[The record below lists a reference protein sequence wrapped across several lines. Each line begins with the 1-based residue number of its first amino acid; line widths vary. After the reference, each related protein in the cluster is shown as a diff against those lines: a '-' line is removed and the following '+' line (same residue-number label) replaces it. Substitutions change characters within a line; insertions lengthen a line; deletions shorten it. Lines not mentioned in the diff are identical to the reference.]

1 MTTPPPAAP
10 TPPVPTLYWDDGPPP
25 RRKRRAWPW
34 VVSLVVVVVLLGGA
48 AFAGEWLARD
58 VVERGVRGALASE
71 LGVATDQ
78 ADVQIGG
85 LVIPQLI
92 SGRFDEVRIE
102 AQDVSL
108 PGFTGDVEV
117 TARGV
122 PLTADGPLD
131 SADASVTLDQ
141 EQLRSLLAGVEGF
154 PEESLGLSGSDV
166 TITVPLNVFGVAIP
180 IGVGLTPSAAG
191 GALVLTPASFTLAG
205 ATADAQGLR
214 DRFGAVAD
222 IALQPWQ
229 VCIASSLPAG
239 LTLTDVA
246 VVDQQVVA
254 QFDIAS
260 GILIDSALRDPGVC
274 G

>member
-1 MTTPPPAAP
+1 MTTPPQD
-10 TPPVPTLYWDDGPPP
+10 VPTLYWDDAPPP
-25 RRKRRAWPW
+25 RRKRRLWPW
-34 VVSLVVVVVLLGGA
+34 IVSLVVVLVLFGGA

-58 VVERGVRGALASE
+58 LVERGVRGALASE
-71 LGVATDQ
+71 LGVPAEQ
-78 ADVQIGG
+78 ADVQIEG

-92 SGRFDEVRIE
+92 AGRFDEVRIH

-108 PGFTGDVEV
+108 QGFTGDVDV

-131 SADASVTLDQ
+131 SAEATVSLDQ
-141 EQLRSLLAGVEGF
+141 EQLRTLLASVEGF
-154 PEESLGLSGSDV
+154 PEESLSLEGSEVAISID
-166 TITVPLNVFGVAIP
+166 LNLFGVAIP
-180 IGVGLTPSAAG
+180 VGVGLTPSAQA
-191 GALVLTPASFTLAG
+191 GALALTPASLSVAG
-205 ATADAQGLR
+205 ASADAQGLR
-214 DRFGAVAD
+214 DQFGPLAEVV
-222 IALQPWQ
+222 LQTWQ

-246 VVDQQVVA
+246 VVDEQGAERVVA

-260 GILIDSALRDPGVC
+260 GILVDPVLQDPGVC

>member
-1 MTTPPPAAP
+1 MTTPPPD
-10 TPPVPTLYWDDGPPP
+10 VPTLYWDDAPPP
-25 RRKRRAWPW
+25 RRKRRLWPW
-34 VVSLVVVVVLLGGA
+34 LVSLVVVIVLFGGA

-58 VVERGVRGALASE
+58 LVERGVRGALASE
-71 LGVATDQ
+71 LGVPADQ
-78 ADVQIGG
+78 AEVQVEGF
-85 LVIPQLI
+85 VIPQLI

-108 PGFTGDVEV
+108 QGFTGDVDV

-131 SADASVTLDQ
+131 SAEASVALDQ
-141 EQLRSLLAGVEGF
+141 EQLRMLLAGVEGF
-154 PEESLGLSGSDV
+154 PEESLGLSGTDV
-166 TITVPLNVFGVAIP
+166 TITVDLNVFGVGIP

-191 GALVLTPASFTLAG
+191 GALVLTPASFTVAG

-214 DRFGAVAD
+214 DQFGAVAD
-222 IALQPWQ
+222 AVLQPWQ

-254 QFDIAS
+254 NFDIAS
-260 GILIDSALRDPGVC
+260 GILVDSTLREPGVC

>member
-1 MTTPPPAAP
+1 MTTPPPDVP
-10 TPPVPTLYWDDGPPP
+10 PTLYWDDAPPP
-25 RRKRRAWPW
+25 RRKRRLWPW
-34 VVSLVVVVVLLGGA
+34 IVSLVVVIVLFGGA

-58 VVERGVRGALASE
+58 LVERGVRGALASE
-71 LGVATDQ
+71 LGVPAEQ
-78 ADVQIGG
+78 AEVQVEG

-92 SGRFDEVRIE
+92 AGRFDEVRIE

-108 PGFTGDVEV
+108 QGFTGDVEV

-131 SADASVTLDQ
+131 SAEATVTLDQ
-141 EQLRSLLAGVEGF
+141 GQLSALLASVEGF
-154 PEESLGLSGSDV
+154 PEESLALAGSDV
-166 TITVPLNVFGVAIP
+166 TITVELNVFGVAIP
-180 IGVGLTPSAAG
+180 IGVALTPSAAG
-191 GALVLTPASFTLAG
+191 GALVLTPASFTVAD

-214 DRFGAVAD
+214 DQFGGIADAV
-222 IALQPWQ
+222 LQPWQ

-260 GILIDSALRDPGVC
+260 GILVDSTLQDPGVC

>member
-1 MTTPPPAAP
+1 MTTPPDVP
-10 TPPVPTLYWDDGPPP
+10 PTLHWDDAPPP
-25 RRKRRAWPW
+25 RRKRRLWPW
-34 VVSLVVVVVLLGGA
+34 IVSLGVVLVLFGGA

-58 VVERGVRGALASE
+58 LVERGVRSALASE
-71 LGVATDQ
+71 LGVPADQ
-78 ADVQIGG
+78 AEVQVGG

-108 PGFTGDVEV
+108 QGFTGDVEV

-131 SADASVTLDQ
+131 SAEASVSLDQ
-141 EQLRSLLAGVEGF
+141 EQLRTLLSGVEGF
-154 PEESLGLSGSDV
+154 PAESLGLSGTDV
-166 TITVPLNVFGVAIP
+166 TMTVQLNVFGVAVP

-214 DRFGAVAD
+214 DQFGSVAD
-222 IALQPWQ
+222 AALQPWQ

-246 VVDQQVVA
+246 VVDHQVVA

-260 GILIDSALRDPGVC
+260 GILVDSTLRDSGVC

>member
-1 MTTPPPAAP
+1 MTTPPQDP
-10 TPPVPTLYWDDGPPP
+10 PTLYWDDGPPP
-25 RRKRRAWPW
+25 RRKRRLWPW
-34 VVSLVVVVVLLGGA
+34 IVSLAVVLVLFGGA

-58 VVERGVRGALASE
+58 LVERGVRSALASE
-71 LGVATDQ
+71 LGVPADQ
-78 ADVQIGG
+78 ADVQIEG

-92 SGRFDEVRIE
+92 SGRFDEVHIE

-108 PGFTGDVEV
+108 QGFTGDVSV

-131 SADASVTLDQ
+131 SAEASVTLDQ
-141 EQLRSLLAGVEGF
+141 EQLRTLLASVEGF

-166 TITVPLNVFGVAIP
+166 TITVELNVFGVGVP

-191 GALVLTPASFTLAG
+191 GALVLTPASFSVAG
-205 ATADAQGLR
+205 ASADAQGLR
-214 DRFGAVAD
+214 NQFGGIADAV
-222 IALQPWQ
+222 LQPWQ

-254 QFDIAS
+254 DFDIAS
-260 GILIDSALRDPGVC
+260 GILVGSTLQDPGVC
-274 G
+274 D